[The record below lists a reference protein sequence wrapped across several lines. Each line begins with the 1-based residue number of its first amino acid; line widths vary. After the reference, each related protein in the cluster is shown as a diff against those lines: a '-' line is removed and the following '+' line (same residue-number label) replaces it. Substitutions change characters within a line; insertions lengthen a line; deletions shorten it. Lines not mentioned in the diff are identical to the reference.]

1 MDNTGV
7 DRLCYH
13 HLVANEV
20 GLVGVNYKHKLPNDV
35 AYHRKTRQ
43 KVHFAKE
50 QLVHVLN
57 YWMGDDSL

>member
-13 HLVANEV
+13 HLVADEV

-35 AYHRKTRQ
+35 AYHRKTRK
-43 KVHFAKE
+43 KVHLAKE
-50 QLVHVLN
+50 QLVHV
-57 YWMGDDSL
+57 